1 MIPPMRR
8 AHCVILAGPS
18 GAGKTTAAP
27 SLLRDLLG
35 LTNFVNADVIAQG
48 LSGFGPERAAIEA
61 GRVMLKRLREL
72 ADRGEDFAFE
82 TTLASRTFA
91 PWLRSLRATG
101 SRRVVL
107 LFLWVP
113 DPEQA
118 IARVRRRVARGGHDV
133 PEVTI
138 RRRYYRGLRNLFELI
153 SPLQTNGTC

>member
-1 MIPPMRR
+1 
-8 AHCVILAGPS
+8 
-18 GAGKTTAAP
+18 
-27 SLLRDLLG
+27 
-35 LTNFVNADVIAQG
+35 
-48 LSGFGPERAAIEA
+48 
-61 GRVMLKRLREL
+61 MLKRLREL
-72 ADRGEDFAFE
+72 GNRREDFAFE